1 MYAST
6 RCLHAPRY
14 ILGTINHYLVKK
26 DERTEAFR
34 RKLQA
39 LEQYCQQRRLPELL
53 QQRLR
58 QYFEFQQLKRR
69 DDDSKVVRALTG
81 SLRMK
86 VASFQY
92 RDVVQ
97 RNNHLFQGC
106 NQQFLNQLMVRLRE
120 VYLMP
125 GEVFVQQRDMSRELM
140 FITNGVL
147 ELHKDHIVVKTIRA
161 ESENPSVA
169 GDVAFFMGIP
179 QPYTIACA
187 NKGDATC
194 LILTKIDFED
204 LIKNYPEQQ
213 DVILT
218 NILARRPPPNSHAR

>member
-1 MYAST
+1 M
-6 RCLHAPRY
+6 
-14 ILGTINHYLVKK
+14 KK

-39 LEQYCQQRRLPELL
+39 LEQYCQQRRLPAAL
-53 QQRLR
+53 QGRLR
-58 QYFEFQQLKRR
+58 QYFEFQHQKRR

-81 SLRMK
+81 SLRTK
-86 VASFQY
+86 VASFQF

-106 NQQFLNQLMVRLRE
+106 NAQFLNQLMVCLRE

-125 GEVFVQQRDMSRELM
+125 GELFVQQRDMSREVM
-140 FITNGVL
+140 FITYGAL
-147 ELHKDHIVVKTIRA
+147 ELSKDHIVVKTIRA
-161 ESENPSVA
+161 ESESPSVA
-169 GDVAFFMGIP
+169 GDVAFFMGVP

-187 NKGDATC
+187 SKGDATC
-194 LILTKIDFED
+194 LILTKIDFEE

-218 NILARRPPPNSHAR
+218 NILARAAADDVTSLLLTHSWARPPP